1 MKSSQKNTGKL
12 LIVDD
17 DKFILL
23 SLEVLFQQ
31 YFAKVITLQDPNLI
45 PDVLKTNTFD
55 VAILDMNFEKGE
67 TSGDAGIY
75 WLQKVKKNDPNTCII
90 TITAYGEIS
99 KAVRTVK
106 AGAMDFVVKPW
117 ENDKLLSTVLAAKEL
132 SISRRRIDHLR
143 SQRLFLDNQINKDF
157 SDIIGESKEM
167 KIVVDQIER
176 IAPTNANILIYG
188 ENGTGKEVI
197 ARSIHK
203 NSERNQEVLISV
215 DMGSITE
222 SLFESELFG
231 HEKGAFTDAKEMRIG
246 RFEAASGGTLF
257 LDEIANLPLNLQSKL
272 LKVLQERKITRIGSN
287 QEIDVDIRLICA
299 TNEKLDELVE
309 AGKFRQDLYYR
320 INTVEVHIPPL
331 HKRPD
336 DIPVL
341 AEYFFQIYKKKYKKT
356 QLQFP
361 EYVAKKLGKFS
372 WPGNVREL
380 QHAIERAVIMCNE
393 KSLKS
398 SDFGFLQSTGSR
410 IESSDESYNLEQIE
424 KQAIQECIKKH
435 TGNLTKAATELGLTR
450 GALYRRI
457 EKYGL

>member
-1 MKSSQKNTGKL
+1 MKSAIENTGNV

-23 SLEVLFQQ
+23 SLEVLLKQ
-31 YFAKVITLQDPNLI
+31 YFEKVVVLQDPNLI
-45 PDVLKTNTFD
+45 PDALKSHTFD

-67 TSGDAGIY
+67 TSGDAGIF
-75 WLQKVKKNDPNTCII
+75 WLQKIRKNDPHTSII

-117 ENDKLLSTVLAAKEL
+117 ENEKLVSTVLAAREL
-132 SISRRRIDHLR
+132 SKSRRRIDHLR
-143 SQRLFLDNQINKDF
+143 SQRQFLDKEINKDF
-157 SDIIGESKEM
+157 SDIIGKSKEM
-167 KIVVDQIER
+167 KSVIDQIER
-176 IAPTNANILIYG
+176 IAPTDANILIYG
-188 ENGTGKEVI
+188 ENGTGKEVV
-197 ARSIHK
+197 ARAIHK
-203 NSERNQEVLISV
+203 NSLRNQEIFINV
-215 DMGSITE
+215 DMGSISE

-231 HEKGAFTDAKEMRIG
+231 HEKGAFTDAKERRIG
-246 RFEAASGGTLF
+246 RFEAASGGTIF

-272 LKVLQERKITRIGSN
+272 LKVIQERKITRIGSN

-299 TNEKLDELVE
+299 TNVRLDELVE
-309 AGKFRQDLYYR
+309 IGKFRQDLYYR
-320 INTVEVHIPPL
+320 INTVELHIPPL
-331 HKRPD
+331 NKRPE

-341 AEYFFQIYKKKYKKT
+341 AEHFFQVYKKKYKKT

-361 EYVAKKLGKFS
+361 EYVAKKLSKYS
-372 WPGNVREL
+372 WHGNVREL
-380 QHAIERAVIMCNE
+380 QHGIERAVIMCNE

-398 SDFGFLQSTGSR
+398 ADFNFLQNTITRSE
-410 IESSDESYNLEQIE
+410 ISDQTFNLEQIE
-424 KQAIQECIKKH
+424 KKAIDACLKKH
-435 TGNLTKAATELGLTR
+435 TGNLTKAANELGLTR

>member
-1 MKSSQKNTGKL
+1 MKSAKEKTGKI

-23 SLEVLFQQ
+23 SLEVLFKQ
-31 YFAKVITLQDPNLI
+31 YFENVLVLQDPNLI
-45 PDVLKTNTFD
+45 PETLKSHTFD

-67 TSGDAGIY
+67 TSGDAGIF
-75 WLQKVKKNDPNTCII
+75 WLQKVKNHDPHTCII

-117 ENDKLLSTVLAAKEL
+117 ENAKLVSTVLAAREL
-132 SISRRRIDHLR
+132 SKSRRRIDHLR
-143 SQRLFLDNQINKDF
+143 SQRLFLDKEINKDF

-167 KIVVDQIER
+167 KSVIDQIER
-176 IAPTNANILIYG
+176 IAPTEADILIYG

-197 ARSIHK
+197 ARAIHK
-203 NSERNQEVLISV
+203 NSQRNQEILINV

-231 HEKGAFTDAKEMRIG
+231 HEKGAFTDAKERRIG

-257 LDEIANLPLNLQSKL
+257 LDEIANLPFNLQSKL
-272 LKVLQERKITRIGSN
+272 LKVLQERKISRIGSN

-299 TNEKLDELVE
+299 TNIRLDELVDK
-309 AGKFRQDLYYR
+309 GKFRQDLYYR
-320 INTVEVHIPPL
+320 INTVELHIPPL
-331 HKRPD
+331 NKRPE

-341 AEYFFQIYKKKYKKT
+341 AEHFFQIYKNKYKKT

-361 EYVAKKLGKFS
+361 EYVAKKLSKFN

-398 SDFGFLQSTGSR
+398 SDFSFLQTTSSR
-410 IESSDESYNLEQIE
+410 NEIIDESYNLELIE
-424 KQAIQECIKKH
+424 KIAIQECIKKH
-435 TGNLTKAATELGLTR
+435 TGNLTKASAELGLTR

>member
-1 MKSSQKNTGKL
+1 MKSSKKNTGKL

-23 SLEVLFQQ
+23 SLQVLFQQ
-31 YFAKVITLQDPNLI
+31 YFETVTTLQDPNLI
-45 PDVLKTNTFD
+45 SDVLKTHSFD

-90 TITAYGEIS
+90 SITAYGEIS

-117 ENDKLLSTVLAAKEL
+117 ENEKLLSTVLAAREL
-132 SISRRRIDHLR
+132 SISRRRIDQLR
-143 SQRLFLDNQINKDF
+143 SQRLILDNQINKDF

-167 KIVVDQIER
+167 KLVLDQIER
-176 IAPTNANILIYG
+176 IAPTDANVLIYG

-197 ARSIHK
+197 ARAIHK
-203 NSERNQEVLISV
+203 NSTRNSEVLINV

-231 HEKGAFTDAKEMRIG
+231 HERGAFTDAKEKRIG
-246 RFEAASGGTLF
+246 KFEAASGGTLF

-272 LKVLQERKITRIGSN
+272 LKVIQERKITRIGSN
-287 QEIDVDIRLICA
+287 QEIEIDIRLICA
-299 TNEKLDELVE
+299 TNVKLDDLV
-309 AGKFRQDLYYR
+309 GQGLFRQDLYYR
-320 INTVEVHIPPL
+320 INTVELFIPPL
-331 HKRPD
+331 NKRQE
-336 DIPVL
+336 DISLL
-341 AEYFFQIYKKKYKKT
+341 AAHFFQVYKKKYKKT

-361 EYVAKKLGKFS
+361 DYVVKKLNKFS

-380 QHAIERAVIMCNE
+380 QHAIERAVIMCKE
-393 KSLKS
+393 KSLRS
-398 SDFGFLQSTGSR
+398 IDFSFLQSLSAR
-410 IESSDESYNLEQIE
+410 SEVNDQSYNLDQIE
-424 KQAIQECIKKH
+424 KRAIEECIRKH
-435 TGNLTKAATELGLTR
+435 TGNLTKAASELGLTR

>member
-1 MKSSQKNTGKL
+1 MKSSNKNTGKL

-23 SLEVLFQQ
+23 SLQVLFQQ
-31 YFAKVITLQDPNLI
+31 YFETVTILQDPNLI
-45 PDVLKTNTFD
+45 PDVLKAHTFD

-75 WLQKVKKNDPNTCII
+75 WLQKIKKSDPNTCVI

-117 ENDKLLSTVLAAKEL
+117 ENEKLVSTVLAAREL

-143 SQRLFLDNQINKDF
+143 SQRLFLDNRINKDF

-167 KIVVDQIER
+167 KLVLDQIAR
-176 IAPTNANILIYG
+176 IAPTEANVLVYG

-197 ARSIHK
+197 ARSIHT
-203 NSERNQEVLISV
+203 NSTRNSEVLISV

-231 HEKGAFTDAKEMRIG
+231 HEKGAFTDAKEKRIG
-246 RFEAASGGTLF
+246 KFEAASGGTLF

-287 QEIDVDIRLICA
+287 QEIEIDIRLICA
-299 TNEKLDELVE
+299 TNVKLDALVE
-309 AGKFRQDLYYR
+309 QGLFRQDLYYR
-320 INTVEVHIPPL
+320 INTVELFIPPL
-331 HKRPD
+331 NKRQD
-336 DIPVL
+336 DIALL
-341 AEYFFQIYKKKYKKT
+341 ATHFFQVYKKKYKKT

-361 EYVAKKLGKFS
+361 DYVVKKLSKFS

-380 QHAIERAVIMCNE
+380 QHAMERTVIMCNE
-393 KSLKS
+393 KSLKA
-398 SDFGFLQSTGSR
+398 SDFNFLQSVGAPVEKEQHR
-410 IESSDESYNLEQIE
+410 FNLEEIE
-424 KQAIQECIKKH
+424 KNAIKECIKKH
-435 TGNLTKAATELGLTR
+435 AGNLTKAALELGLTR
-450 GALYRRI
+450 GAMYRRI